1 MIYGTG
7 IDITDLAR
15 VKEVVTKYPNF
26 LTRVLTPGELAD
38 YQRLSGQRAIE
49 YLGGRWSVKESYG
62 KALGTGIGRDFGFQD
77 LEVRDNAAGR
87 PVVKFHPF
95 GGMAHVSISHTAS
108 VVMTQVILERGQS

>member
-15 VKEVVTKYPNF
+15 VKEVVARYPDF
-26 LTRVLTPGELAD
+26 LARVLTPGELVD
-38 YQRLSGQRAIE
+38 YQQLSGSRAIE

-62 KALGTGIGRDFGFQD
+62 KALGTGIGHAFSFQD
-77 LEVRDNAAGR
+77 LEVRDDESGR
-87 PVVKFHPF
+87 PVVKFQPF
-95 GGMAHVSISHTAS
+95 GGVAHVSISHTAT